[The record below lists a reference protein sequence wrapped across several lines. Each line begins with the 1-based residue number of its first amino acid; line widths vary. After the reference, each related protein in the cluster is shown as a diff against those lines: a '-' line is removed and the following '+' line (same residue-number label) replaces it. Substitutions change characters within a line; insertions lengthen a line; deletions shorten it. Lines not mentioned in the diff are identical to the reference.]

1 MPNGVSQTYE
11 RKYCDGGSRKPLRVD
26 MHDLSYEIS
35 LVDFEQKNIKTGRR
49 RAIRRRDD
57 EEMKADEAQFIELR
71 CPLNT
76 TPSRP
81 GPDHAISARTEMN
94 NRSVDAVCYE
104 SLGLATCY
112 SGSAAPSCVCH

>member
-57 EEMKADEAQFIELR
+57 EEKKADEAIVHRIKVSSEYHPQ
-71 CPLNT
+71 PT
-76 TPSRP
+76 WA
-81 GPDHAISARTEMN
+81 GPRYFGE
-94 NRSVDAVCYE
+94 NRNE
-104 SLGLATCY
+104 
-112 SGSAAPSCVCH
+112 